1 MKKLLLLAFC
11 CVSMVGFAQDSP
23 GEYTVKN
30 VRVNTDFSDF
40 GTAFYGDNKIVF
52 AAPKE
57 GITFNR
63 EEYNSQ
69 PFLDLY
75 IGEVTDDGQLIHKQ
89 KMPGDINTKFHEGMV
104 SFSKDG
110 KTVYFSANGKI
121 KKVKKGKKGKSD
133 EVKTKATIN
142 IQLFKATID
151 EEGNWG
157 NLEMLPFNSDDFSTG
172 HPVLNRDDTKLYF
185 VSDRP
190 GSIGKTDIYVVDVY
204 PDGTYGEPM
213 NLGPEINTPER
224 EMFPFI
230 GEDNVLYFSSDGY
243 PGYGELDVYASK
255 VFDNTVSAPMNLE
268 EPVNSPMDDFAYIID
283 DTKNKGY
290 FSSNREGGRGDDD
303 IYSFTASPPIYIECQ
318 QEITGVVRNID
329 TQELIPNVKI
339 MLFDEEGQKLKT
351 FISKESDASFSFDQS
366 CNTTYKIKG
375 YLEGYLIG
383 ELDITTVNDLNA
395 EPLEIVFHME
405 VDPSREV
412 SPVASDS
419 KTPTIMETL
428 VADQDTLVAEEASEA
443 VVEASEES
451 EKSPTLMGALAGEEA
466 GQAVV
471 AVSEESEVADSG
483 DAAEAVAVDAT
494 SFEEDQ
500 VEVTDAE
507 GKDDSQKETFMSGE
521 TVATADET
529 VVAEQATPA
538 PDQATPANQQV
549 TSMTQ
554 KPIEP
559 LEESKNAPTL
569 LGVLGGEEAG
579 QAVVA
584 ASEESEVADSG
595 DAAEARSVDATSFEE
610 DRVAV
615 TDAQGKKN
623 QSEQEDFR
631 SGEAIA
637 LAEKTEQK
645 NGVQINEENGFNINT
660 IYFDFD
666 KYAIRADARIELDKL
681 LIWLRENPD
690 MKIEVNAHTDVR
702 GSEKYNQ
709 KLSDK
714 RANQTVS
721 YLTDRGIDPMRIS
734 GKGFG
739 ESQVVERCT
748 EAKPCNGLQH
758 QLNRRS
764 EFYLRDPE
772 TDAIVFRSRNRTPSL
787 RDEKGMYASNSGMYM
802 NYNFYADD
810 QVYTVQVG
818 AFKGKIQTDKYS
830 KLKTLFN
837 HRYDDGLNRY
847 YSGTF
852 ESAEAARAHLKE
864 MRAKGFT
871 DAFVVKLEGEQRRL

>member
-40 GTAFYGDNKIVF
+40 GTAFYGDNQIVF

-57 GITFNR
+57 GFTFNR

-157 NLEMLPFNSDDFSTG
+157 SLEMLPFNSDDFSTG

-204 PDGTYGEPM
+204 SDGTYGEPM
-213 NLGPEINTPER
+213 NLGPDINTPER

-255 VFDNTVSAPMNLE
+255 IFDNTVSQPMNLE

-303 IYSFTASPPIYIECQ
+303 IYSFTASPPINIECQ

-339 MLFDEEGQKLKT
+339 MLFDEQGQKLKT
-351 FISKESDASFSFDQS
+351 FMSKESDASFSFDQS

-383 ELDITTVNDLNA
+383 ELDITTVNDLKA

-405 VDPSREV
+405 VDPSRTV
-412 SPVASDS
+412 DAIASTEEKQLPSEENAVPAESS
-419 KTPTIMETL
+419 KENSPTIMETL
-428 VADQDTLVAEEASEA
+428 VAEQATVAEQAAPVAEEMTSDT
-443 VVEASEES
+443 EEVIQ
-451 EKSPTLMGALAGEEA
+451 PTVPISDESKVADRGESTEALAVE
-466 GQAVV
+466 
-471 AVSEESEVADSG
+471 
-483 DAAEAVAVDAT
+483 AT
-494 SFEEDQ
+494 SFEEDN
-500 VEVTDAE
+500 VKVSDAE
-507 GKDDSQKETFMSGE
+507 GKDANSGQEAYESGE
-521 TVATADET
+521 PIAF
-529 VVAEQATPA
+529 AE
-538 PDQATPANQQV
+538 
-549 TSMTQ
+549 
-554 KPIEP
+554 
-559 LEESKNAPTL
+559 EE
-569 LGVLGGEEAG
+569 EEADG
-579 QAVVA
+579 ASGTDGSAIA
-584 ASEESEVADSG
+584 ATTFEQDRVRTG
-595 DAAEARSVDATSFEE
+595 DADH
-610 DRVAV
+610 
-615 TDAQGKKN
+615 
-623 QSEQEDFR
+623 
-631 SGEAIA
+631 
-637 LAEKTEQK
+637 
-645 NGVQINEENGFNINT
+645 NGVDINEQNGFNINT

-666 KYAIRADARIELDKL
+666 KYAIREDARIELDKL

-690 MKIEVNAHTDVR
+690 MKIEVNAHTDIR
-702 GSEKYNQ
+702 GTEKYNQ
-709 KLSDK
+709 KLSDN

-739 ESQVVERCT
+739 ESQVAERCT
-748 EAKPCNGLQH
+748 QARPCNGLQH

-772 TDAIVFRSRNRTPSL
+772 SDAIVFRSRNRTPSL
-787 RDEKGMYASNSGMYM
+787 NDENGMYASNSGMYM

-818 AFKGKIQTDKYS
+818 AFKRKIQTDKYS
-830 KLKTLFN
+830 ELKTLFN

-847 YSGTF
+847 YSGIF
-852 ESAEAARAHLKE
+852 DSEAAAQAHLEE
-864 MRAKGFT
+864 MRAQGFT
-871 DAFVVKLEGEQRRL
+871 DAFIVELKGEGRRL

>member
-1 MKKLLLLAFC
+1 MKKLLLLAFYC
-11 CVSMVGFAQDSP
+11 ISMVGFAQDSP

-110 KTVYFSANGKI
+110 KSVYFSANGKI

-339 MLFDEEGQKLKT
+339 MLFDEQGQKLKT

-395 EPLEIVFHME
+395 KPLEIVFHME

-412 SPVASDS
+412 SPVASTEPNDLPIAEKEIPGNS
-419 KTPTIMETL
+419 STDKTVTIMETL
-428 VADQDTLVAEEASEA
+428 VAEEETLVAEEASEA
-443 VVEASEES
+443 AEAVAVEATSFEEDRVEVSDAEGKDDDLQQDTFMSGEAVVADQDVDVQSEPENA
-451 EKSPTLMGALAGEEA
+451 PTLMDALAGEEA
-466 GQAVV
+466 GKANAANTV
-471 AVSEESEVADSG
+471 AV
-483 DAAEAVAVDAT
+483 EAT
-494 SFEEDQ
+494 
-500 VEVTDAE
+500 T
-507 GKDDSQKETFMSGE
+507 
-521 TVATADET
+521 
-529 VVAEQATPA
+529 
-538 PDQATPANQQV
+538 
-549 TSMTQ
+549 
-554 KPIEP
+554 
-559 LEESKNAPTL
+559 
-569 LGVLGGEEAG
+569 
-579 QAVVA
+579 
-584 ASEESEVADSG
+584 
-595 DAAEARSVDATSFEE
+595 FEE

-615 TDAQGKKN
+615 TDTQGKEN

-631 SGEAIA
+631 SGEALA
-637 LAEKTEQK
+637 LAEQTEQK
-645 NGVQINEENGFNINT
+645 NDGNRTDGASIEATTFERDRVRTGDADHNGVQINEENGFNINT

-681 LIWLRENPD
+681 LMWLRENPD
-690 MKIEVNAHTDVR
+690 MKIEVNAHTDMR
-702 GSEKYNQ
+702 GTEKYNQ

-864 MRAKGFT
+864 MRAQGFT

>member
-11 CVSMVGFAQDSP
+11 CVSIVGFAQDSP

-151 EEGNWG
+151 ENGEWG
-157 NLEMLPFNSDDFSTG
+157 SLEMLPFNSDDFSTG

-204 PDGTYGEPM
+204 PDGTYGDPM
-213 NLGPEINTPER
+213 NLGPDINTPER

-255 VFDNTVSAPMNLE
+255 IFDNTVSAPMNLE

-339 MLFDEEGQKLKT
+339 MLFDEQGKRLET
-351 FISKESDASFSFDQS
+351 FMSKESDASFSFDQS

-405 VDPSREV
+405 VDPSREL
-412 SPVASDS
+412 SPVASAEKS
-419 KTPTIMETL
+419 EPSEVPEA
-428 VADQDTLVAEEASEA
+428 VAAASEK
-443 VVEASEES
+443 S
-451 EKSPTLMGALAGEEA
+451 EKSPTLMGALAGEKAAQA
-466 GQAVV
+466 GA
-471 AVSEESEVADSG
+471 
-483 DAAEAVAVDAT
+483 
-494 SFEEDQ
+494 
-500 VEVTDAE
+500 TDA
-507 GKDDSQKETFMSGE
+507 
-521 TVATADET
+521 V
-529 VVAEQATPA
+529 
-538 PDQATPANQQV
+538 
-549 TSMTQ
+549 
-554 KPIEP
+554 I
-559 LEESKNAPTL
+559 
-569 LGVLGGEEAG
+569 
-579 QAVVA
+579 
-584 ASEESEVADSG
+584 
-595 DAAEARSVDATSFEE
+595 VDATSFEE
-610 DRVAV
+610 DRVEV
-615 TDAQGKKN
+615 TDTQGKES

-637 LAEKTEQK
+637 LAEKTEQRDVG
-645 NGVQINEENGFNINT
+645 NGSDGGSIEATTFEQDRVRTGDADHTGVQINQENGFNINT

-681 LIWLRENPD
+681 VIWLRENPD
-690 MKIEVNAHTDVR
+690 MKIEVNAHTDIR
-702 GSEKYNQ
+702 GTEKYNQ

-714 RANQTVS
+714 RANQTVT
-721 YLTDRGIDPMRIS
+721 YLTDRGIDPRRIS

-764 EFYLRDPE
+764 EFYLLDPE

-787 RDEKGMYASNSGMYM
+787 RDGNGMYASNSGMYM
-802 NYNFYADD
+802 NFNFHADD

-830 KLKTLFN
+830 QLKTLFN
-837 HRYDDGLNRY
+837 HRYGDGLNRY

-864 MRAKGFT
+864 MRAQGFV
-871 DAFVVKLEGEQRRL
+871 DAFVVELKGEDRRL

>member
-1 MKKLLLLAFC
+1 MKKLLLLLLAC
-11 CVSMVGFAQDSP
+11 ISAGVFAQDSP
-23 GEYTVKN
+23 GKYTVRN
-30 VRVNTDFSDF
+30 VKVNTDYSDF
-40 GTAFYGDNKIVF
+40 GTAFYGDNQIVF

-75 IGEVTDDGQLIHKQ
+75 VGEVTDDGQLIHKQ
-89 KMPGDINTKFHEGMV
+89 KLPGDINTKFHEGMV

-133 EVKTKATIN
+133 EIKTKPTVN

-151 EEGNWG
+151 ETGNWG
-157 NLEMLPFNSDDFSTG
+157 NLEILPFNSDDYSTG

-190 GSIGKTDIYVVDVY
+190 GSIGKTDIYVVDIY
-204 PDGTYGEPM
+204 PDGTYGDPI
-213 NLGPEINTPER
+213 NLGPDINTPER

-255 VFDNTVSAPMNLE
+255 IFDNTVSEPMNLE

-303 IYSFTASPPIYIECQ
+303 IYSFTASPPIHIECQ
-318 QEITGVVRNID
+318 QEITGVVRDID
-329 TQELIPNVKI
+329 TQELIPNVTI
-339 MLFDEEGQKLKT
+339 MLFDEQGEKLQT
-351 FISKESDASFSFDQS
+351 FVSNESDASFSFSQS
-366 CNTTYKIKG
+366 CNTNLKIKG
-375 YLEGYLIG
+375 YLEGYMIG

-405 VDPSREV
+405 VDPSRKV
-412 SPVASDS
+412 NPVAARESTDEA
-419 KTPTIMETL
+419 PTIFGAL
-428 VADQDTLVAEEASEA
+428 NSNGAAPVVAEEAQNA
-443 VVEASEES
+443 N
-451 EKSPTLMGALAGEEA
+451 PT
-466 GQAVV
+466 QV
-471 AVSEESEVADSG
+471 A
-483 DAAEAVAVDAT
+483 AVDAT
-494 SFEEDQ
+494 SFEEDHLKTSD
-500 VEVTDAE
+500 VEGVD
-507 GKDDSQKETFMSGE
+507 QSGE
-521 TVATADET
+521 DE
-529 VVAEQATPA
+529 
-538 PDQATPANQQV
+538 N
-549 TSMTQ
+549 
-554 KPIEP
+554 
-559 LEESKNAPTL
+559 
-569 LGVLGGEEAG
+569 
-579 QAVVA
+579 
-584 ASEESEVADSG
+584 
-595 DAAEARSVDATSFEE
+595 
-610 DRVAV
+610 
-615 TDAQGKKN
+615 
-623 QSEQEDFR
+623 FR
-631 SGEAIA
+631 SGEAIVDSDEGPNQSSNQLATSSPDPEAVPEDNGPTLMGA
-637 LAEKTEQK
+637 LVASGDAPVQEIEVTKADQVEEAELADAGQGTGGGNIEATTFEQDRVRVSDADHEGDPTAPSELSNAPSAEEQAAANAMAIEATTFEQDRVRVGKTGQ
-645 NGVQINEENGFNINT
+645 GSVQINEENGFNINT

-666 KYAIRADARIELDKL
+666 KYAIRQDARVELDKL
-681 LIWLRENPD
+681 IMWLRENPEL
-690 MKIEVNAHTDVR
+690 KIEIQAHTDIR
-702 GSEKYNQ
+702 GTEKYNQ

-714 RANQTVS
+714 RANQTMS
-721 YLTDRGIDPMRIS
+721 YLTDRGVDPMRLS

-772 TDAIVFRSRNRTPSL
+772 TDAIVFRSRNRTPSIV
-787 RDEKGMYASNSGMYM
+787 DENGMYASNSGMYM

-818 AFKGKIQTDKYS
+818 AFKGKVQTDKYS
-830 KLKTLFN
+830 QLKTLFN

-847 YSGTF
+847 YSGIF
-852 ESAEAARAHLKE
+852 KSASAARAHLEE
-864 MRAKGFT
+864 MRAEGFT
-871 DAFVVKLEGEQRRL
+871 DAFVVELKGENRRL

>member
-1 MKKLLLLAFC
+1 MKKLLFLAFC
-11 CVSMVGFAQDSP
+11 CVCSVGFAQDSP

-40 GTAFYGDNKIVF
+40 GTAFYGDKHIVF

-57 GITFNR
+57 GFTFNR

-133 EVKTKATIN
+133 EVKTKATVN
-142 IQLFKATID
+142 IQLFKATMD
-151 EEGNWG
+151 ENGDWG
-157 NLEMLPFNSDDFSTG
+157 SLEMLPFNSDDFSTG

-190 GSIGKTDIYVVDVY
+190 GSIGKTDIYVVDIY
-204 PDGTYGEPM
+204 PDGTYGEPI

-230 GEDNVLYFSSDGY
+230 GKDNVLYFSSDGY

-255 VFDNTVSAPMNLE
+255 IFDNTVSEPMNLE

-290 FSSNREGGRGDDD
+290 FSSNRDGGRGDDD
-303 IYSFTASPPIYIECQ
+303 IYSFTASPPINIECQ
-318 QEITGVVRNID
+318 QVITGVVRNID

-339 MLFDEEGQKLKT
+339 MLFDEQGQKLQT
-351 FISKESDASFSFDQS
+351 FMSKESDASFSFDQS

-405 VDPSREV
+405 VDPSRTV
-412 SPVASDS
+412 DAIASTDQNDS
-419 KTPTIMETL
+419 SQEPEN
-428 VADQDTLVAEEASEA
+428 A
-443 VVEASEES
+443 
-451 EKSPTLMGALAGEEA
+451 PTLMGALSGEEA
-466 GQAVV
+466 VPAG
-471 AVSEESEVADSG
+471 
-483 DAAEAVAVDAT
+483 AT
-494 SFEEDQ
+494 D
-500 VEVTDAE
+500 
-507 GKDDSQKETFMSGE
+507 
-521 TVATADET
+521 
-529 VVAEQATPA
+529 PA
-538 PDQATPANQQV
+538 
-549 TSMTQ
+549 
-554 KPIEP
+554 
-559 LEESKNAPTL
+559 
-569 LGVLGGEEAG
+569 
-579 QAVVA
+579 
-584 ASEESEVADSG
+584 
-595 DAAEARSVDATSFEE
+595 SVDATSFEE

-615 TDAQGKKN
+615 TDAHGKEN
-623 QSEQEDFR
+623 QSEQDTFM

-637 LAEKTEQK
+637 MTEEKQEIDGANRT
-645 NGVQINEENGFNINT
+645 NGVAIEATTFEHDRVRTGEAGGSKVQINEENGFNINT

-681 LIWLRENPD
+681 VIWLRENPD
-690 MKIEVNAHTDVR
+690 MKIEINAHTDIR
-702 GSEKYNQ
+702 GTEKYNQ
-709 KLSDK
+709 TLSDK

-748 EAKPCNGLQH
+748 PDKPCNGLQH

-764 EFYLRDPE
+764 EFFLRDPE
-772 TDAIVFRSRNRTPSL
+772 SNAIVFRSRNRIPSL
-787 RDEKGMYASNSGMYM
+787 NDDNGLYASNSGMFM

-810 QVYTVQVG
+810 QVYTVQIG
-818 AFKGKIQTDKYS
+818 AFKGKVQTDKYS
-830 KLKTLFN
+830 ELKTLFN

-847 YSGTF
+847 YSGLF
-852 ESAEAARAHLKE
+852 DSASSARGHLEK
-864 MRAKGFT
+864 MRAQGFK
-871 DAFVVKLEGEQRRL
+871 DAFIVKLKGEDRRL